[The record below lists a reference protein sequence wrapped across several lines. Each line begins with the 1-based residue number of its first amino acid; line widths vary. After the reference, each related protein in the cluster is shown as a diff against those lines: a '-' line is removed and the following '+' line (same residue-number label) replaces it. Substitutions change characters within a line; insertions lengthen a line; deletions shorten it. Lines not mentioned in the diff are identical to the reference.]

1 MLEVERRRR
10 KVLEQATG
18 KVKGLGTL
26 RKGRDWQQGQ
36 SQHSGGAGGADV
48 PLKMPP
54 LGQPARAEDE
64 LMRAHRRPF
73 ERPLAH
79 LGHGFYSGEM
89 LRPEP
94 SEVTSSPDMRER
106 QVLTNQGC
114 QWHAKAHNGPAPG
127 KT

>member
-1 MLEVERRRR
+1 MLKVERRRR
-10 KVLEQATG
+10 KVLEEAAG

-48 PLKMPP
+48 PLKMAP

-64 LMRAHRRPF
+64 LMRANRRPF

-79 LGHGFYSGEM
+79 LGHCFYSGKM
-89 LRPEP
+89 LGPEP
-94 SEVTSSPDMRER
+94 WGVTSGPDMREV
-106 QVLTNQGC
+106 QVLTSQS
-114 QWHAKAHNGPAPG
+114 
-127 KT
+127 